1 MGQIGLRVVSRVE
14 RIVEHAGIGPRG
26 VLGEAGCR
34 LRVVGE
40 QRPQSICRASPDGSV
55 ANWSTKASLGVA
67 HKRPEA
73 SGARRVSRSP
83 DGGVVPGEVLS
94 VTW

>member
-1 MGQIGLRVVSRVE
+1 MAICCLLDKSQKSFD
-14 RIVEHAGIGPRG
+14 AGIGPRG